1 MAHRRLPDTL
11 HPLLLMAGLVT
22 SGVAAAV
29 DLAVQVMAQGEPV
42 AGALVLL
49 RSEPASPPPAPVD
62 AVMDQIGSQFV
73 PRLLVVPVGSKVA
86 FPNSDITR
94 HQVYSFSPAKRFD
107 LPLYS
112 GTPPEPVVFERPGVV
127 TLGCNIH
134 DWMVGYIAV
143 VDTPHYLVT
152 DDLGEARGVFPKGHY
167 RLEVWHERR
176 QAAALETDESLSL
189 DGEPVQHVI
198 EIQLAPPPPPRG
210 DERMRALQEK
220 FRSLKRD

>member
-1 MAHRRLPDTL
+1 MAQVRPRGKLRGT
-11 HPLLLMAGLVT
+11 LLLIALC
-22 SGVAAAV
+22 AAASAWAAELKV
-29 DLAVQVMAQGEPV
+29 VVLHGEEPV

-49 RSEPASPPPAPVD
+49 HSDPAATPPIPVD

-73 PRLLVVPVGSKVA
+73 PRLLVVPVGSRVA

-94 HQVYSFSPAKRFD
+94 HQVYSFSPTKRFD

-112 GTPPEPVVFERPGVV
+112 GTPPQPVVFERPGVV

-152 DDLGEARGVFPKGHY
+152 DDEGKASGIFPNGRY
-167 RLEVWHERR
+167 QLDVWHERR
-176 QAAALETDESLSL
+176 QAAASQAGEHLTL
-189 DGEPVQHVI
+189 DNDTVLHSI
-198 EIQLAPPPPPRG
+198 ELDLAPPPPPRG